1 MTADVAK
8 DMIPINLHLAL
19 RLHSMPSK
27 KKKKKGLT
35 QDVTLPFISN
45 E

>member
-27 KKKKKGLT
+27 KKKKGLT